1 MAAAEIAKSKIDAF
15 AELGMAQ
22 TVKAVCEEIR
32 RLYQWDQVP
41 WVKQTSRMNARSRLS
56 RSRCSKRRRGNSW
69 QSSVG
74 SCQKGGRLGV
84 SRVEFSFEYDG
95 VVGRARDRV
104 SEWVS
109 DRAAERVLWLS
120 RSVAQL
126 SGSRQADVGV
136 LGSAAGVG
144 WTFLSDGDSTGR
156 NAHRTWG
163 MTRRAHATPLA
174 RLGKGTGDIT

>member
-74 SCQKGGRLGV
+74 SRQLAVV
-84 SRVEFSFEYDG
+84 SWQL
-95 VVGRARDRV
+95 
-104 SEWVS
+104 SER
-109 DRAAERVLWLS
+109 RAA
-120 RSVAQL
+120 
-126 SGSRQADVGV
+126 GRQP
-136 LGSAAGVG
+136 S
-144 WTFLSDGDSTGR
+144 
-156 NAHRTWG
+156 
-163 MTRRAHATPLA
+163 
-174 RLGKGTGDIT
+174 

>member
-22 TVKAVCEEIR
+22 TVKVVCEEIR
-32 RLYQWDQVP
+32 HLYQWDQVP

-104 SEWVS
+104 GEWIS
-109 DRAAERVLWLS
+109 DRIAGRVLWLS
-120 RSVAQL
+120 RSVSQL
-126 SGSRQADVGV
+126 SGSRQSDVGV
-136 LGSAAGVG
+136 LGSAAG
-144 WTFLSDGDSTGR
+144 DRGR
-156 NAHRTWG
+156 EG
-163 MTRRAHATPLA
+163 SL
-174 RLGKGTGDIT
+174 I